1 MRKLLLTTAIV
12 SALVAVPMV
21 PARAD
26 FPVIDFTSIFQELQ
40 SYWQELQ
47 SYVTQLQQLA
57 QELQTATQMVTM
69 VTNFV
74 ANPSYAAAMG
84 LMGMVGLNLDLPI
97 NPYVVQ
103 SLLSGWGGAT
113 SIGGLSGKLSGL
125 GGLVNTSYGN
135 NHIYTCSD
143 NSFAC
148 AQSQQNGWSAAG
160 HLGVLSQLYQS
171 ITDHNA
177 VLNGLRTD
185 MNTASPAN
193 REGVIGQAAI
203 ENAWHTGV
211 AAQIDAVNG
220 MAQAQQRINAQQA
233 DEKWRQDSEAFLKS
247 VPP

>member
-1 MRKLLLTTAIV
+1 MRRLLLATAIV
-12 SALVAVPMV
+12 SPLVAVPMV

-26 FPVIDFTSIFQELQ
+26 LPVIDFTSIFQELQ

-74 ANPSYAAAMG
+74 ANPSLAAAMG

-103 SLLSGWGGAT
+103 SLLSGWGGAN
-113 SIGGLSGKLSGL
+113 SISALTGRLSGL
-125 GGLVNTSYGN
+125 GGLVNTSYGA
-135 NHIYTCSD
+135 NHLYDCTD

-148 AQSQQNGWSAAG
+148 AQSGQVAYSAAG
-160 HLGVLSQLYQS
+160 HLGLLSQLYQS

-185 MNTASPAN
+185 MNSASPAE
-193 REGVIGQAAI
+193 REGATGQATI

-211 AAQIDAVNG
+211 AAQIEAING
-220 MAQAQQRINAQQA
+220 MAQAQMTINAQQSAEKLRA
-233 DEKWRQDSEAFLKS
+233 DADAFIKA